1 MHKEM
6 PFDDDIMTLIMGVTP
21 EEPGPHGRMQCPP
34 PTGDAVSLVTK
45 IRDMCEDFL
54 MKAGKEEE
62 GEEKPSEDKPEKKS
76 KPFGKQGKEEP
87 EDEPEEE

>member
-21 EEPGPHGRMQCPP
+21 EMPGPHGRMQCPP

-54 MKAGKEEE
+54 MKAGKDEES
-62 GEEKPSEDKPEKKS
+62 EEQPSEDKPKKES
-76 KPFGKQGKEEP
+76 KPFGKQDKEAP